1 METHSDDVP
10 PTRVNADHARRE
22 QVLAWRGLGISFL
35 IGAIVDLVFG
45 VAILL
50 AAEPVAPLLRVTLP
64 EPRVYLDLNGLLL
77 CGLGAMYLLIWRA
90 PERLAPIAAA
100 ATLLRF
106 GGAALFAT
114 GVATGRAEPTFAL
127 IAGVDLSL
135 ALAHAWFLRQ
145 AAGSIWNALRP
156 APAVDR
162 PAPPRL

>member
-1 METHSDDVP
+1 METHSAGELS
-10 PTRVNADHARRE
+10 TQVNGEPARRARE
-22 QVLAWRGLGISFL
+22 RAWRGLGISFL

-50 AAEPVAPLLRVTLP
+50 AAEPAAPLLRVTLP

-90 PERLAPIAAA
+90 PQRLAPIAAA

-106 GGAALFAT
+106 GGAALFVT
-114 GVATGRAEPTFAL
+114 GVATGRAESTFAL